1 MIWRDKKSLKKS
13 GFNDE
18 NIDILKLIEAEANFK
33 YLIGTKF
40 DKTIRPSV

>member
-33 YLIGTKF
+33 YLIRTKF
-40 DKTIRPSV
+40 DKTIRPLV